1 MEKIKMTTPL
11 VEMDGDEMTRILWQ
25 MIKDELLLPFVELK
39 TEYYD
44 LGLPKREETKDQITI
59 DAANANKKYGVA
71 VKCATITPNKQRV
84 EEYNLSEMWKSPNG
98 TIRAILD
105 GTVFRAPILI
115 DSIRPV
121 VRNWKKPITIA
132 RHAYGDVYKCTE
144 YRVPAEGKA
153 ELVFTDAEG
162 KETFRKTIYDFECP
176 GVLQGS
182 YNKDSSIRSFAHS
195 CFQYAIDTKQELWFS
210 TKDTISKQYDQTFK
224 LIFQEIFDEC
234 YKEKFEELG
243 IRYFYTLID
252 DAVARVIRSEGGFI
266 WACKNY
272 DGDVM
277 SDMVSTAFGS
287 LAMMTSVLVS
297 PDGNYEYEAA
307 HGTVTQ
313 HYYRYL
319 RGEETSTN
327 PMATIYAWSGAL
339 RKRGELDNLP
349 ELMAFADKLEAACIQ
364 TLDDGIMTKD
374 LTGLVIPEGRDK
386 VRAVNS
392 KEFIS
397 AIRER
402 LEASLA

>member
-1 MEKIKMTTPL
+1 MKKIQMKTPL

-25 MIKDELLLPFVELK
+25 MIKDELLIPFVDLK

-44 LGLPKREETKDQITI
+44 LGLVERERTKDQVTI
-59 DAANANKKYGVA
+59 DSALANKKYGVA

-115 DSIRPV
+115 DSIKPA

-132 RHAYGDVYKCTE
+132 RHAYGDVYKSTE
-144 YRVPAEGKA
+144 YRVPCPGKA
-153 ELVFTDAEG
+153 ELVFTGENG
-162 KETFRKTIYDFECP
+162 ESFRETIYDFECG
-176 GVLQGS
+176 GVLQGQ
-182 YNKDSSIRSFAHS
+182 YNKDSSIESFAHS
-195 CFQYAIDTKQELWFS
+195 CFQYAIDTKQDLWFA
-210 TKDTISKQYDQTFK
+210 TKDTISKKYDQTFK
-224 LIFQEIFDEC
+224 LTFQEIFDRD
-234 YKEKFEELG
+234 YKAKFDELG
-243 IRYFYTLID
+243 IEYFYTLID
-252 DAVARVIRSEGGFI
+252 DAVARVIRSEGGYI

-307 HGTVTQ
+307 HGTVTR

-319 RGEETSTN
+319 KGEDTSTN

-339 RKRGELDNLP
+339 RKRGELDELP
-349 ELMAFADKLEAACIQ
+349 ELVNFANKLEEACID
-364 TLDDGIMTKD
+364 TLNDGIMTKD
-374 LTGLVIPEGRDK
+374 LVGLVSEGYTAT
-386 VRAVNS
+386 AVNS
-392 KEFIS
+392 IGFIK

-402 LEASLA
+402 LEAKLA